1 MQRRLLLASGAALAA
16 LAVATP
22 LALHLRAESVSDAA
36 TSAATAMPPAPAVT
50 VALVEQRTLVEAEEL
65 TGRVEAVESVDL
77 RAEVGGRLAAVHFAA
92 GQTVAAGDLL
102 FTIDPRTYQAAHDA
116 ARAAVARAEALSATA
131 AKEAARAAALLAREA
146 VSTEEADLRAS
157 RAAEAAA
164 DLLAARAELD
174 RTALDLE
181 RTEVRA
187 PIAGRV
193 SRALVT
199 AGNLVSP
206 ATPLTTLVSTG
217 EAYVYADV
225 AEATVLRF
233 QRLLREGRIQKDADG
248 RIPVE
253 LQLADESGYPRRGL
267 VESTDN
273 RLSAATGTLLV
284 RMVFPNT
291 DNALVPGLFAR
302 VRVPLGDPRPTLLI
316 SERAIGTDQSQKFV
330 FTVDEAGV
338 ATYRAVRLGGL
349 VGDKRIVRD
358 GLAAG
363 ERIIV
368 NGLQRVRPGMTVA
381 AELQSPPAAPA
392 STAVAIAQR

>member
-1 MQRRLLLASGAALAA
+1 MNRRILLASGAAIAA

-22 LALHLRAESVSDAA
+22 FALHLRADSASDSAVSA
-36 TSAATAMPPAPAVT
+36 TPPSPSVT

-77 RAEVGGRLAAVHFAA
+77 RAEVGGRLAAVHFTS

-116 ARAAVARAEALSATA
+116 AKAAVARAEALSATA
-131 AKEAARAAALLAREA
+131 AKEAARAATLLVREA

-164 DLLAARAELD
+164 DLLAARAEFD
-174 RTALDLE
+174 RTALELE
-181 RTEVRA
+181 RTQVRA

-225 AEATVLRF
+225 SEASVLRF
-233 QRLLREGRIQKDADG
+233 QRLLREGRIQMDADG

-253 LQLADESGYPRRGL
+253 LQLADENGYPRRGH

-273 RLSAATGTLLV
+273 RLSASTGTLLV

-302 VRVPLGDPRPTLLI
+302 VRVPFGDPQPTLLI

-338 ATYRAVRLGGL
+338 ASYRTVRLGGL
-349 VGDKRIVRD
+349 IGEKRIVRD
-358 GLAAG
+358 GLRPG
-363 ERIIV
+363 ERVVV
-368 NGLQRVRPGMTVA
+368 NGLQRIRPGMTVA
-381 AELQSPPAAPA
+381 AEFQPATPPAVAPV
-392 STAVAIAQR
+392 TAVAIAQR

>member
-1 MQRRLLLASGAALAA
+1 M
-16 LAVATP
+16 
-22 LALHLRAESVSDAA
+22 
-36 TSAATAMPPAPAVT
+36 
-50 VALVEQRTLVEAEEL
+50 
-65 TGRVEAVESVDL
+65 
-77 RAEVGGRLAAVHFAA
+77 
-92 GQTVAAGDLL
+92 
-102 FTIDPRTYQAAHDA
+102 
-116 ARAAVARAEALSATA
+116 
-131 AKEAARAAALLAREA
+131 
-146 VSTEEADLRAS
+146 STEEADLRAS

-181 RTEVRA
+181 RTQVRA

-253 LQLADESGYPRRGL
+253 LQLADENGYPRRGH

-273 RLSAATGTLLV
+273 RLSPATGTLLV

-330 FTVDEAGV
+330 FTVDDAG
-338 ATYRAVRLGGL
+338 AASYRTVRLGGQID
-349 VGDKRIVRD
+349 GKRIVRD
-358 GLAAG
+358 GLRPG
-363 ERIIV
+363 ERVVV
-368 NGLQRVRPGMTVA
+368 NGLQRVRPGMIVA
-381 AELQSPPAAPA
+381 AELESAP
-392 STAVAIAQR
+392 VAGVSVAQR

>member
-1 MQRRLLLASGAALAA
+1 MNRRILLASGAAIAA

-22 LALHLRAESVSDAA
+22 FALHLRADSASAPVV
-36 TSAATAMPPAPAVT
+36 SAAPPAPAVT

-77 RAEVGGRLAAVHFAA
+77 RAEVGGRLAAVHFAS

-131 AKEAARAAALLAREA
+131 SKEAARAATLLAREA

-164 DLLAARAELD
+164 DLLAARAEFD
-174 RTALDLE
+174 RTALELE
-181 RTEVRA
+181 RTQVRA

-199 AGNLVSP
+199 PGNLVSP

-225 AEATVLRF
+225 SEASVLRF
-233 QRLLREGRIQKDADG
+233 QRLLREGRIQKDAAG

-253 LQLADESGYPRRGL
+253 LGLADEAGHPRRGH

-273 RLSAATGTLLV
+273 RLSASTGTLLV

-302 VRVPLGDPRPTLLI
+302 VRVPFGDPQPTLLI
-316 SERAIGTDQSQKFV
+316 DERAIGTDQSQKFV
-330 FTVDEAGV
+330 FTVNDAGV
-338 ATYRAVRLGGL
+338 AAYRAVRLGGL
-349 VGDKRIVRD
+349 IGEKRIVRD

-363 ERIIV
+363 ERVVV
-368 NGLQRVRPGMTVA
+368 NGLQRIRPGMTVA
-381 AELQSPPAAPA
+381 AEFKSPPAAPA